1 MKVFKHLVLAG
12 MIAATPAATTQT
24 AMADSLFEDL
34 GGMTKIERIT
44 SRLLDLTF
52 TDPRTAPQFKQTK
65 RDRLEKLL
73 NDQFCEL
80 TGGPCKYKGVNMKKS
95 HIKLGITERE
105 FNAMVEQLQAAMDAE
120 DVPYHTQN
128 RFLALLAPMK
138 RDIVER

>member
-1 MKVFKHLVLAG
+1 MKFIKTITAASLAAG
-12 MIAATPAATTQT
+12 IILSAPATL
-24 AMADSLFEDL
+24 ADSLFNDL
-34 GGMTKIERIT
+34 GGMEKIERIT
-44 SRLLDLTF
+44 TRLLDQTF
-52 TDPRTAPQFKQTK
+52 TDPRTAPQFKHTK

-95 HIKLGITERE
+95 HIKLGITVRE

-120 DVPYHTQN
+120 GVPYHTQN

-138 RDIVER
+138 SDIVER

>member
-1 MKVFKHLVLAG
+1 MKFAKYLVLAG
-12 MIAATPAATTQT
+12 MIAAAPAAL
-24 AMADSLFEDL
+24 ADSLFKDL
-34 GGMTKIERIT
+34 GGMAKIERIT

-52 TDPRTAPQFKQTK
+52 TDPRTAPQFRQTK

-80 TGGPCKYKGVNMKKS
+80 TGGPCTYKGVNMKKS

-120 DVPYHTQN
+120 GIPFRTQN